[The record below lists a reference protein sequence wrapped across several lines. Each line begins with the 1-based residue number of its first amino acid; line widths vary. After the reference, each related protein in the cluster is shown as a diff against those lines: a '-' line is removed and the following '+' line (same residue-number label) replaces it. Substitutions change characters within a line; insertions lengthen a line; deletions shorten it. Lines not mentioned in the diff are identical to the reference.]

1 VQEPRHLDDE
11 EEDKKDQGKDESEL
25 DDALPSNS
33 LCPQTRPTHAICL
46 HGETHSR
53 QGHA

>member
-11 EEDKKDQGKDESEL
+11 EEDKEDQGKDESEL

-33 LCPQTRPTHAICL
+33 LCPQPRPTHAIYL
-46 HGETHSR
+46 HSETHLR

>member
-1 VQEPRHLDDE
+1 VKQPSHLDDE
-11 EEDKKDQGKDESEL
+11 EEDEEDQREDQGKL
-25 DDALPSNS
+25 DQPLPSKS